1 MVNASWT
8 ARPPDPRCP
17 LASFGSITPDAA
29 NPNPVGTP
37 AGFLVFG
44 QFPPRYSARIPKYW
58 AGGSGLG
65 SQTAEPFAIG
75 CPAVTQRGPLVRY
88 LPRPLPVVRHSC
100 APDSGHAEHH
110 SHSPTRSL
118 GLRLACASEL
128 SGPCK
133 QVTVKSVVAVYS
145 HYSAASMVDL
155 APLRRGFFMRVLP
168 RAMQPMPAAPVD
180 AGGLLI

>member
-17 LASFGSITPDAA
+17 LASFGSIPPDAA

-37 AGFLVFG
+37 RRGFWYLANFRHGTRLVSPKFSG
-44 QFPPRYSARIPKYW
+44 RGIGARQPGCRALRHRMPRRDSARA
-58 AGGSGLG
+58 AGAL
-65 SQTAEPFAIG
+65 FAA
-75 CPAVTQRGPLVRY
+75 PPTRQR
-88 LPRPLPVVRHSC
+88 SC
-100 APDSGHAEHH
+100 APDSGRAEHH

-168 RAMQPMPAAPVD
+168 RAVQPNASRPR
-180 AGGLLI
+180 

>member
-1 MVNASWT
+1 M
-8 ARPPDPRCP
+8 
-17 LASFGSITPDAA
+17 
-29 NPNPVGTP
+29 
-37 AGFLVFG
+37 
-44 QFPPRYSARIPKYW
+44 
-58 AGGSGLG
+58 
-65 SQTAEPFAIG
+65 
-75 CPAVTQRGPLVRY
+75 TQRGPLVRY
-88 LPRPLPVVRHSC
+88 LPRPLPVRRSC
-100 APDSGHAEHH
+100 APDSGRAEHH

-168 RAMQPMPAAPVD
+168 RAVQPNASRPR
-180 AGGLLI
+180 